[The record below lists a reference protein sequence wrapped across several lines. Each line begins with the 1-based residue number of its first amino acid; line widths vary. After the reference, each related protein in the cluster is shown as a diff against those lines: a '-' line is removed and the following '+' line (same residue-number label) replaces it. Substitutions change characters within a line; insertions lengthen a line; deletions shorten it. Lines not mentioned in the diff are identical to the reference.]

1 MAVFLPAYRT
11 ARASETAAAAV
22 GWAGHVRRKTTMS
35 AADRSRTLMF
45 YGFLLFLLALATG
58 LFINQLPNPR
68 LGQGAHITGLM
79 NGMFLVL
86 LALAWDRLRLGA
98 RTASWVAGLVLFGAY
113 ANWGFSLLAALL
125 GTGKLTPLAS
135 GGHVA
140 EPWKRPWWGPV
151 WFPWRSACWPG
162 AA

>member
-1 MAVFLPAYRT
+1 
-11 ARASETAAAAV
+11 
-22 GWAGHVRRKTTMS
+22 MS

-86 LALAWDRLRLGA
+86 LGLAWDRLRLGA
-98 RTASWVAGLVLFGAY
+98 RAASWVAGLVLFGAY

-140 EPWKRPWWGPV
+140 EPWKEALVGAGLVSLAVCMLAGVGLIVWSLRRPAPAIEPAV
-151 WFPWRSACWPG
+151 AREARSGVA
-162 AA
+162 